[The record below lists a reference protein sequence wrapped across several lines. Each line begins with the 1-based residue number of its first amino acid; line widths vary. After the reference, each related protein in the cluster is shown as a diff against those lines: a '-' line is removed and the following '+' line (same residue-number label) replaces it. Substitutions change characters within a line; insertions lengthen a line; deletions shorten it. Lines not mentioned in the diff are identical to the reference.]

1 MSEYKNLLIP
11 KLGMMAKSV
20 RLMQDDRL
28 NSQNI
33 TAKQAMTL
41 GYIVMQNKHGN
52 VVNQKNIEKEFH
64 LTASTVTS
72 LIEKLEKTGYI
83 TRSASKTDS
92 RCNILKPT
100 KEALAFN
107 DEIVKNIELIENS
120 VLEGISF
127 DEKKIFEDVLDK
139 MFGNIIRMKEEYE
152 NDTTTCKKC

>member
-72 LIEKLEKTGYI
+72 LIEKLEKAGYI
-83 TRSASKTDS
+83 TRTVSEDDN
-92 RCNILKPT
+92 RCNVLKPT
-100 KEALAFN
+100 KEAKKFN
-107 DEIVKNIELIENS
+107 EEILNNIEVIEAG
-120 VLEGISF
+120 VLEGISA
-127 DEKKIFEDVLDK
+127 EEQEGFEDVLDK
-139 MFGNIIRMKEEYE
+139 MFKNIIRMKEEYK
-152 NDTTTCKKC
+152 NDKTTC

>member
-41 GYIVMQNKHGN
+41 GYIVMQNRHGN
-52 VVNQKNIEKEFH
+52 LVNQKNIEREFH

-72 LIEKLEKTGYI
+72 LIEKLEKAGYI
-83 TRSASKTDS
+83 TRSASETDS
-92 RCNILKPT
+92 RCNVLKPT

-107 DEIVKNIELIENS
+107 DEIVKNIELIENG
-120 VLEGISF
+120 VLDGISS
-127 DEKKIFEDVLDK
+127 DEKRVFEEVLDK
-139 MFGNIIRMKEEYE
+139 MFENIIRMKEEYE
-152 NDTTTCKKC
+152 NDKTTCKKC